1 MFVPLAGAYV
11 PMCQN
16 EFSVFPEI
24 MSSPRCLLVLL
35 VSSFFTNQNNLAGVE
50 FLVRET
56 EFENSLGELISK
68 YSKLTQVI
76 TPWSESLYMNG
87 L

>member
-1 MFVPLAGAYV
+1 ML
-11 PMCQN
+11 
-16 EFSVFPEI
+16 
-24 MSSPRCLLVLL
+24 SPRSLLVLL

-76 TPWSESLYMNG
+76 TPWVFIHERIVVRSHFPYETQG
-87 L
+87 LSHREVCT